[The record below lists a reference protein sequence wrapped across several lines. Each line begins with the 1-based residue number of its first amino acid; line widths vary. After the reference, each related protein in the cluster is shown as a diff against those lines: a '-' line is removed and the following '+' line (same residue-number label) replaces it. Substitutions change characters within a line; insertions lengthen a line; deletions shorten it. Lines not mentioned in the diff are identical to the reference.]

1 MNVKGSP
8 FVYLPKANQK
18 PSAEKKVMART
29 SKGFC
34 ADSRASSG
42 HNEENTRTFQG
53 QKRLKGHVETN
64 LGQAKYK
71 KRLRK
76 GSH

>member
-1 MNVKGSP
+1 
-8 FVYLPKANQK
+8 
-18 PSAEKKVMART
+18 MART

-53 QKRLKGHVETN
+53 QKKTKRTCGDKPRTSQVQKTTSE
-64 LGQAKYK
+64 GQP
-71 KRLRK
+71 LRE
-76 GSH
+76 SPI